1 MIGEAGVV
9 VEEPPLDFSLVR
21 TVGVVLLTETPGS
34 PAQFE
39 RTPVTVVT
47 VVAIRVRPQKIP
59 IVLFRKI
66 VSRRARAGECP
77 NYPRSPPKL

>member
-34 PAQFE
+34 PAQFK
-39 RTPVTVVT
+39 RPPVVVVT
-47 VVAIRVRPQKIP
+47 IVAIRV
-59 IVLFRKI
+59 
-66 VSRRARAGECP
+66 
-77 NYPRSPPKL
+77 